1 MSFDH
6 RVEGNNPYELDS
18 YQLVSAIHSMTQRA
32 EAVIKMLETEYSMDK
47 GGRLDDESMF
57 LVLHSVRMEV
67 LDIRSTVSS
76 YHDFQRSLKQKES
89 NK

>member
-18 YQLVSAIHSMTQRA
+18 DQLVSAIHSMTLRA